1 MPTSPDGTIVV
12 EHLWKRFRAD
22 RAKGLQDQIVRMGR
36 RLRGHRRGFRWVL
49 KDINFEMEPGDTMGV
64 IGING
69 SGKSTLL
76 KIVTRA
82 MYQTAGHCEVHG
94 RIGAL
99 LEVRGGI
106 NMTLSG
112 RENIYMFGSLLGH
125 TRRQINERFDT
136 IVEFAEISEAI
147 DRQVKY
153 YSSGM
158 QVRLGFSI
166 AAHLDVDVLLV
177 DEVLAVGD
185 ANFQQ
190 KCLTRISEVVAE
202 GTTLLFVSH
211 DLAAV
216 ESMCKRAIWLTQ
228 ATVRASGPTRAVL
241 GQYRGS
247 IEEYAAMAA
256 AAAEG
261 SALRVLKVEIAG
273 PDGGMALS
281 GEDLEIR
288 LVLTTSQAGRARF
301 FIGVSEGTAV
311 PVFVSMHN
319 TPYPAGEFEIRCALA
334 HLPLP
339 KGHYFL
345 WLAME
350 GVGSGKRARQPWKP
364 VGSFD
369 VFGPN
374 PASLPQGVMVL
385 SPVYVPA
392 AWELS

>member
-1 MPTSPDGTIVV
+1 MPTSPDGTIIV

-22 RAKGLQDQIVRMGR
+22 RGKGIPDHIVRLGR
-36 RLRGHRRGFRWVL
+36 RLRGQRRGFRWVL

-64 IGING
+64 IGVNG

-82 MYQTAGHCEVHG
+82 MYQTAGRCEVHG

-106 NMTLSG
+106 NVTLSG
-112 RENIYMFGSLLGH
+112 RENIYMFGSLLGLS
-125 TRRQINERFDT
+125 RRQINERFDT
-136 IVEFAEISEAI
+136 IVEFAEVSDAI

-190 KCLTRISEVVAE
+190 KCLTRISEVVAN

-216 ESMCKRAIWLTQ
+216 EAMCKRAMWLTQ
-228 ATVRASGPTRAVL
+228 ATVRAAGPTRAVL

-247 IEEYAAMAA
+247 IEEHAALASAA
-256 AAAEG
+256 VDG
-261 SALRVLKVEIAG
+261 SSLRVLKAEVTG

-281 GEDLEIR
+281 GEDLEVR
-288 LVLTTSQAGRARF
+288 LTLNSAQAGRARF
-301 FIGVSEGTAV
+301 YIGVSEGTAV
-311 PVFVSMHN
+311 PVFVAMHH
-319 TPYPAGEFEIRCALA
+319 TPFPAGDFEMRCALA
-334 HLPLP
+334 HVPLP
-339 KGHYFL
+339 KGHYYL
-345 WLAME
+345 WLAAE
-350 GVGSGKRARQPWKP
+350 GGAGKSAMQPWKP

-374 PASLPQGVMVL
+374 PVNLPQGVMVL

-392 AWELS
+392 TWELS